1 MPAHSLF
8 LSKLKPAQRQELEQ
22 RLLARQSGIC
32 FLCEEPI
39 DAVLQRDSIEI
50 DHIVPVASGGKDE
63 ENNFALAHESCNRR
77 KSASNLR
84 VARVMMRFAKIE
96 ATADAG
102 QGANLGHVLQAH
114 GGATKPLRMIREG
127 NTVRYSIP
135 TDDGAPIVKL
145 PVWRDRLSDM
155 EYFFTVLPLAY
166 LHHDNRINPRNLGA
180 NLRGLVEEFYQK
192 RPQLHV
198 SLAWWGPES
207 GDEGSINVFDGQ
219 HKAAAQ
225 ILLGANELPVRVF
238 VRPDIKVLLE
248 ANTNAGDKLR
258 QVAFDSAVKRHL
270 GSTLYYERVQEYQ
283 HLKHLSPDDFSF
295 SEIDLVKLFRG
306 EHRELI
312 KYIVDAVRDS
322 ITRDPN
328 NKLLEFV
335 QFAGKGYEKPLA
347 YSGIEKTFYS
357 QFLHMK
363 PIETPLNAGLD
374 IGSNPRQL
382 EREQMIRLMSLF
394 ADIFFVGQWDAE
406 IGGFKLEDRILKG
419 DPIPP
424 GHLRAWRVSREEVLA
439 NIIEW
444 VRFAIESYYAVNME
458 KVDKDRLMHQRFP
471 ETLWG
476 ILENVLQNIGNLPC
490 WVDSKLAQT
499 IFGGKPPRDFWK
511 KIFKDGVSPT
521 GIQVLARGL
530 ELKSLVTPIREGTH
544 ARVNS

>member
-1 MPAHSLF
+1 MAHSLF
-8 LSKLKPAQRQELEQ
+8 LSKLKPAQRQELER
-22 RLLARQSGIC
+22 RLLSRQTNVC
-32 FLCEEPI
+32 FLCEERI
-39 DAVLQRDSIEI
+39 DLDLQRDMLEI

-63 ENNFALAHESCNRR
+63 ENNFALTHETCNRR
-77 KSASNLR
+77 KSASDLR
-84 VARVMMRFAKIE
+84 VARVMMRFGKIE
-96 ATADAG
+96 AAADAG
-102 QGANLGHVLQAH
+102 EGANLGHVLQAYE
-114 GGATKPLRMIREG
+114 GGTKTLRMIREG
-127 NTVRYSIP
+127 NTIRYSIP
-135 TDDGAPIVKL
+135 SPDGAPITTF
-145 PVWRDRLSDM
+145 PVWRDRLSEM

-166 LHHDNRINPRNLGA
+166 LHHDDRINPRRIGA

-207 GDEGSINVFDGQ
+207 GDEGTVNVFDGQ

-225 ILLGANELPVRVF
+225 ILLGSKELPVRIF
-238 VRPDIKVLLE
+238 LRPDLKVLLQ

-283 HLKHLSPDDFSF
+283 RLKHLAADDFSF

-312 KYIVDAVRDS
+312 KYIVDAVRDG

-328 NKLLEFV
+328 NKLVDFV
-335 QFAGKGYEKPLA
+335 QWAGKGYERPLA
-347 YSGIEKTFYS
+347 YSAIEKTFYS

-363 PIETPLNAGLD
+363 PIETPLSAGLE

-382 EREQMIRLMSLF
+382 EKDQMMRLMSLF
-394 ADIFFVGQWDAE
+394 ADAFFVGQWDAE
-406 IGGFKLEDRILKG
+406 IGGFKLEDRVLKG
-419 DPIPP
+419 EPIPP

-439 NIIEW
+439 NILEW
-444 VRFAIESYYAVNME
+444 VRFAIESYYAMNME

-471 ETLWG
+471 EVLWTN
-476 ILENVLQNIGNLPC
+476 LENVLRNIGDLPC
-490 WVDSKLAQT
+490 WVDTKLAQT

-521 GIQVLARGL
+521 GIQVLAQGL
-530 ELKSLVTPIREGTH
+530 ELKSLVTPKTGGRH
-544 ARVNS
+544 A